1 MSITT
6 DVERVIAQNK
16 EQFDKVSG
24 TTKLYRKMLQDGIIV
39 PRGNQLLPIEDM
51 HRQRPQFNK
60 NAE

>member
-24 TTKLYRKMLQDGIIV
+24 TMKLYRKMLQDGIIV